1 MNARAALEKG
11 RQVQLLYLYSWFKT
25 NLVSKACEQ
34 KKNKLYGPFLWM
46 GFNCLRL
53 KPLRGGS
60 LLFTIQFPQIP
71 GTHFID
77 FRRMKG

>member
-34 KKNKLYGPFLWM
+34 KKTNFMAPFYGWGSTASRLQPLW
-46 GFNCLRL
+46 
-53 KPLRGGS
+53 GGS
-60 LLFTIQFPQIP
+60 LLFTTKFPEIP
-71 GTHFID
+71 GTHIID
-77 FRRMKG
+77 LGRMKG

>member
-34 KKNKLYGPFLWM
+34 KKTNFMAAFYGW
-46 GFNCLRL
+46 
-53 KPLRGGS
+53 GS
-60 LLFTIQFPQIP
+60 TA
-71 GTHFID
+71 
-77 FRRMKG
+77 